1 MCLYL
6 RKGNSGRSNFEAID
20 LGLLDDGL
28 DRDGGIHQ
36 ALVDR
41 RLLPVHPNE
50 GERAVS
56 LRVKVHEESSKT
68 LLGQCRTE
76 INRCCGLSHPTLLIG
91 YRDNHQMRPRNAWS
105 LSRRR
110 LAVKLLF
117 AICAFPSK

>member
-1 MCLYL
+1 MRLYL
-6 RKGNSGRSNFEAID
+6 RQGNPGRGNLEAID

-28 DRDGGIHQ
+28 DRDAGIHQ

-50 GERAVS
+50 GERTVS
-56 LRVKVHEESSKT
+56 LGVKVHEESSKT

-76 INRCCGLSHPTLLIG
+76 IDRGCGLSHATLLIG
-91 YRDNHQMRPRNAWS
+91 YRDYHQMRPRNAWS

-110 LAVKLLF
+110 PAVKLLF
-117 AICAFPSK
+117 VLCAIPSK